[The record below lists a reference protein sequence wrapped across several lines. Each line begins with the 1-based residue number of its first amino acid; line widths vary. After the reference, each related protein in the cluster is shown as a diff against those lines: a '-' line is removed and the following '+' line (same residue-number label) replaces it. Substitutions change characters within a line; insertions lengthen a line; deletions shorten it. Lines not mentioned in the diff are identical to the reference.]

1 MGPPTRDAIS
11 KTLPTNTPA
20 PASPGESS
28 AIVGSPM
35 RPASKSGPGVKHSK
49 SLAVVKPRVRG
60 EGQTR
65 KAGQTRQTAAAV
77 PSLPYPASSVSCPEL
92 PKFPIELQKEPAR
105 KGPRRKGFR
114 SVPSAVPEN
123 EAESDP
129 EASYEN
135 LGLRV
140 DLVAGASRPE
150 GAQAVGEGFVNPAA
164 VVNDVED
171 DDPQEEYYN
180 QDAVNEIRAK
190 AGLIPN
196 RSNTHS
202 KNPAPA
208 ELYTDMQGGDARNS
222 HGNLGDDDDQPVYGN
237 EIADELGGG
246 ARNSH
251 GNLGDDDD
259 QPVYGNE
266 IADEPN
272 RDNPYENI
280 SFPSPKSS

>member
-1 MGPPTRDAIS
+1 M
-11 KTLPTNTPA
+11 
-20 PASPGESS
+20 
-28 AIVGSPM
+28 
-35 RPASKSGPGVKHSK
+35 
-49 SLAVVKPRVRG
+49 
-60 EGQTR
+60 
-65 KAGQTRQTAAAV
+65 

-135 LGLRV
+135 QGLRV
-140 DLVAGASRPE
+140 GLVAGASRPE
-150 GAQAVGEGFVNPAA
+150 GAQAVEEGFVNPAA
-164 VVNDVED
+164 VED

-190 AGLIPN
+190 GRIPN

-202 KNPAPA
+202 KNPAAVEDDDPQEEYYNQDAVNEIRAKGRIPNRSNTHSKNPA
-208 ELYTDMQGGDARNS
+208 SAEMYIDMQGGDGR
-222 HGNLGDDDDQPVYGN
+222 
-237 EIADELGGG
+237 E
-246 ARNSH
+246 RH

-272 RDNPYENI
+272 GGNPYENI
-280 SFPSPKSS
+280 PFPPPKSS

>member
-1 MGPPTRDAIS
+1 MQ
-11 KTLPTNTPA
+11 
-20 PASPGESS
+20 
-28 AIVGSPM
+28 
-35 RPASKSGPGVKHSK
+35 PASKSGPGVKHSK

-60 EGQTR
+60 AGQTR

-77 PSLPYPASSVSCPEL
+77 PSLPYPASSVSCPEF
-92 PKFPIELQKEPAR
+92 PKFPIELQK
-105 KGPRRKGFR
+105 KSPRSKGFR
-114 SVPSAVPEN
+114 PVPSAVPEN

-140 DLVAGASRPE
+140 GLVAGASRPE

-190 AGLIPN
+190 GRIPN

-208 ELYTDMQGGDARNS
+208 ELYIDMQGGDARNS

-237 EIADELGGG
+237 EIADELEGG

-272 RDNPYENI
+272 GDDPYQNI

>member
-105 KGPRRKGFR
+105 KGPRSKGFR
-114 SVPSAVPEN
+114 SVPSAVVEN

-135 LGLRV
+135 QGLRV
-140 DLVAGASRPE
+140 GLVAGASRPE
-150 GAQAVGEGFVNPAA
+150 GAQAVEEGFVNPAA
-164 VVNDVED
+164 VED

-190 AGLIPN
+190 GRIPN

-202 KNPAPA
+202 KNPASA
-208 ELYTDMQGGDARNS
+208 EMYIDMQGGDGR
-222 HGNLGDDDDQPVYGN
+222 
-237 EIADELGGG
+237 E
-246 ARNSH
+246 RH

-272 RDNPYENI
+272 GGNPYENI
-280 SFPSPKSS
+280 PFPPPKSS